1 MYFKTR
7 EVKEED
13 KENDY
18 SDSNSS
24 SDNEG
29 VADQD
34 EPGDDA
40 VELMEIFETER
51 AKVQVF
57 YSKTYKC
64 KMGTGEMVCSRWC
77 HRVSK
82 QLQWTIIRWTGPGH
96 NGNHSELFKL

>member
-1 MYFKTR
+1 MACNVTECSHCLNFTTEDLDQLECVEEMYFKTR

-64 KMGTGEMVCSRWC
+64 KMGTGEMVCSR
-77 HRVSK
+77 
-82 QLQWTIIRWTGPGH
+82 
-96 NGNHSELFKL
+96 